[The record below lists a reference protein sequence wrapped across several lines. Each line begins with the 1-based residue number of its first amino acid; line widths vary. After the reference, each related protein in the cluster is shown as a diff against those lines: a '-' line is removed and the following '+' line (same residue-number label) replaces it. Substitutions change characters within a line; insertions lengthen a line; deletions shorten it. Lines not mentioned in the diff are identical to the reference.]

1 MNDHNNKTALNS
13 EAKEAS
19 VESDSLKLAGEAAA
33 KVLAKLSVQLERA
46 KKIDKIL
53 SEILV
58 FREKKWPLHI
68 QALCEKEAAF
78 LKELREE
85 GHSAIEAI
93 EEVFRDSKK
102 QGEDVIFE
110 LPSRLETLAKSAS
123 LEINEKSAHPNYLF
137 ARDGFI
143 EVKIDDR
150 KRTATISTRAGRL
163 ASLPADAS
171 AIIEN
176 VAKESDR
183 IFHHEYQGE
192 KFLADLRTA
201 YLAKTKADKAE
212 DGSPVAVRQLF
223 AEIQKK
229 QRDYKL
235 DAFIV
240 DLTHL
245 VEKGPA
251 STDGYRFELQQ
262 SKDTDEGVLLLG
274 ASSQGMVN
282 LFIFRK

>member
-1 MNDHNNKTALNS
+1 MNDHNNKTTLNS

-19 VESDSLKLAGEAAA
+19 VESDLLKLAGEAAA
-33 KVLAKLSVQLERA
+33 KELAKLSVQLERA

-102 QGEDVIFE
+102 QAEDVIFE

-123 LEINEKSAHPNYLF
+123 LEINEKSSHPRYLF
-137 ARDGFI
+137 AKDGFI
-143 EVKIDDR
+143 EVRIDDR
-150 KRTATISTRAGRL
+150 KRIATISTRAGKL
-163 ASLPADAS
+163 AALPADAS

-176 VAKESDR
+176 VAKESNR
-183 IFHHEYQGE
+183 IFHREYKGE
-192 KFLADLRTA
+192 KFLGDLRAA
-201 YLAKTKADKAE
+201 YLAKIKADKAE

-223 AEIQKK
+223 AEMQRKQK
-229 QRDYKL
+229 DYKL

-251 STDGYRFELQQ
+251 STEGYRFDLQQ
-262 SKDTDEGVLLLG
+262 SKDSEEGVLLLG
-274 ASSQGMVN
+274 TAGRGMVN
-282 LFIFRK
+282 LFIFKK